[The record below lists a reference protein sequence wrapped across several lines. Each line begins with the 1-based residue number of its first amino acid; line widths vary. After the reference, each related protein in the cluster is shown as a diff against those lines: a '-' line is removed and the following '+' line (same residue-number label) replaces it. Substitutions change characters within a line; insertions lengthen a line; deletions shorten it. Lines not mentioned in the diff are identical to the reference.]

1 MRDLYVNLP
10 VKDVQR
16 SREFFSALGFEIN
29 EQFSNENAVCVAFGE
44 GACAMLLGEGFFR
57 RFIDGEI
64 ADPSSGTQVLNALSA
79 ASREEVDQLLAR
91 ALAVGG
97 SEHHPRD
104 PVEAEEMYFRSF
116 KDPDGHIWEIGHME
130 MG

>member
-16 SREFFSALGFEIN
+16 SRDFFSALGFEIN
-29 EQFSNENAVCVAFGE
+29 EQFSNDDAVAVVFSE
-44 GACAMLLGEGFFR
+44 GAYAMLLGEDFFR

-64 ADPSSGTQVLNALSA
+64 ADPSGGTQVLNALSA
-79 ASREEVDQLLAR
+79 GSREDVDQLLER
-91 ALAVGG
+91 ALAAGAT
-97 SEHHPRD
+97 EHHQRE
-104 PVEAEEMYFRSF
+104 PVEMEEMYSRAF
-116 KDPDGHIWEIGHME
+116 KDPDGHVWEILHMD